1 MEEEQN
7 LSLPFLDVLV
17 IRHDKTLRTQVY
29 RKPTHTDRYLHFDS
43 HHPQHQK
50 LAVTKT
56 LHDRA
61 STHNTIPA
69 DARHEATHVLSVLQ
83 LNGFPLRHSYPIP
96 KVKQRNTTRHLM
108 HFTSIPYVQGTSERI
123 GRILNEAGVKV
134 AMKPVKTIGNILT
147 SPKDPIAEHE
157 KSRLIYKIPCADCEF
172 VYVGQTKRDLKSRVA
187 EHKRAVKNAE
197 PEKSALCEHLMLFD
211 HRINWEESTVLKYV
225 NSYRR
230 RLIAESWFINAHT
243 NVINRSDGETLPSV
257 YRSLAKSAQ

>member
-1 MEEEQN
+1 
-7 LSLPFLDVLV
+7 
-17 IRHDKTLRTQVY
+17 
-29 RKPTHTDRYLHFDS
+29 
-43 HHPQHQK
+43 
-50 LAVTKT
+50 
-56 LHDRA
+56 
-61 STHNTIPA
+61 
-69 DARHEATHVLSVLQ
+69 
-83 LNGFPLRHSYPIP
+83 
-96 KVKQRNTTRHLM
+96 M

-123 GRILNEAGVKV
+123 GRILNEARVKV

>member
-1 MEEEQN
+1 MTEFHQHINSVCHQQFTMKEEQD

-29 RKPTHTDRYLHFDS
+29 HIPTHTDRYLHFDS

-61 STHNTIPA
+61 NTHNTTPA
-69 DARHEATHVLSVLQ
+69 DARLEATHILSVLQ

-96 KVKQRNTTRHLM
+96 KAKQWNTTQHLK
-108 HFTSIPYVQGTSERI
+108 HFASIPYVQGTSERI
-123 GRILNEAGVKV
+123 GRILKEAGVKV
-134 AMKPVKTIGNILT
+134 AIKPVKTIGNILT

-157 KSRLIYKIPCADCEF
+157 KSLLVYKIPCADCEF
-172 VYVGQTKRDLKSRVA
+172 VYGGQTKRDLKSRVA
-187 EHKRAVKNAE
+187 ERKRAVKNAE

-211 HRINWEESTVLKYV
+211 HCINWEESTVLKYV
-225 NSYRR
+225 NP
-230 RLIAESWFINAHT
+230 L
-243 NVINRSDGETLPSV
+243 RS
-257 YRSLAKSAQ
+257 

>member
-1 MEEEQN
+1 MHLSHCGKHLHEHIEKGALTTFHTPPKLWLRYVDDTFCALKKEHMAEFYQHINSVCHHIQFTMEAEQD

-29 RKPTHTDRYLHFDS
+29 RKPTHIDRYLHFDS

-61 STHNTIPA
+61 KTHNTIA
-69 DARHEATHVLSVLQ
+69 ANARHETTYVLSVLQ

-96 KVKQRNTTRHLM
+96 KSKQRNTTQHLK
-108 HFTSIPYVQGTSERI
+108 HFTSIPYAQGTSERI

-157 KSRLIYKIPCADCEF
+157 KSRLVYKIPCADC
-172 VYVGQTKRDLKSRVA
+172 D
-187 EHKRAVKNAE
+187 
-197 PEKSALCEHLMLFD
+197 
-211 HRINWEESTVLKYV
+211 
-225 NSYRR
+225 
-230 RLIAESWFINAHT
+230 
-243 NVINRSDGETLPSV
+243 TL
-257 YRSLAKSAQ
+257 